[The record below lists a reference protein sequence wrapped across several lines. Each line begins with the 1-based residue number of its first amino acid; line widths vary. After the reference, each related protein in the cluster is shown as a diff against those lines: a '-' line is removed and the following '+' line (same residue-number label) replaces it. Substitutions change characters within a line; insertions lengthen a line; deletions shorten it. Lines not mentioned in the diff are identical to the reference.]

1 MRWTTPS
8 LQNCWWDLLRAYTSV
23 LLHVVHD
30 QYLVDFS
37 MGRACPVT
45 RRSRLSTQDFP
56 LMGGVKQRM
65 PLGCLAEK
73 SPPCDPHLWVP
84 RPRQPC
90 SLSPQAWG
98 EGCGFLRLLRPQ
110 LSIHSSPLC
119 HPRLLP
125 PAQVACDCSEERQL
139 ESDTTPLNYSCFF

>member
-1 MRWTTPS
+1 MDDAFLTE
-8 LQNCWWDLLRAYTSV
+8 LLVGFAEIIHISTVVHRARSV
-23 LLHVVHD
+23 LGGFLHG
-30 QYLVDFS
+30 QS
-37 MGRACPVT
+37 MSSDKAVMTFNAG
-45 RRSRLSTQDFP
+45 LS